1 MSEDVA
7 GLIGRHTAGS
17 VEEWR
22 WRPYGYWGRWLD
34 YVIEAGH
41 LDDGRWWVRRLPHP
55 IGGPWR
61 AQLYDTREEARAV
74 AKAVQAAV
82 EPELTAAGYRLL

>member
-1 MSEDVA
+1 MP
-7 GLIGRHTAGS
+7 GS

-34 YVIEAGH
+34 YVVEAGQ
-41 LDDGRWWVRRLPHP
+41 LDDGRWWVRRLPHH

-61 AQLYDTREEARAV
+61 AEVYDSRADAFAV
-74 AKAVQAAV
+74 AAAVQAAV
-82 EPELTAAGYRLL
+82 EPKLTALGYRLL